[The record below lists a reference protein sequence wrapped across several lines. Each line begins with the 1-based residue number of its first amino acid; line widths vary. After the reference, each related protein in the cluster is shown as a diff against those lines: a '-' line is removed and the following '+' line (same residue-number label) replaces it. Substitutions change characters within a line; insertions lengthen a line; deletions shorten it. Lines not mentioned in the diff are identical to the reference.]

1 MNEGTGISP
10 VPIVFGAVFRASPR
24 LEWQK
29 EWKLPWYN
37 TTMNATISIDRAGR
51 LVLPK
56 QVRQQ
61 LQLEPGESLEME
73 SFEDHIVLRPVRGNA
88 SMHKKEGV
96 WVFRA
101 GAPLKA
107 SVVHE
112 TIRRVRK
119 EREQAV
125 LGRKR

>member
-1 MNEGTGISP
+1 
-10 VPIVFGAVFRASPR
+10 
-24 LEWQK
+24 
-29 EWKLPWYN
+29 
-37 TTMNATISIDRAGR
+37 MNATLNIDRAGR

-56 QVRQQ
+56 PVRQQ

-73 SFEDHIVLRPVRGNA
+73 SFDDYIVLRPVRGNA
-88 SMHKKEGV
+88 SMHKKQGV

-107 SVVHE
+107 SVVRE

-119 EREQAV
+119 DREQAV
-125 LGRKR
+125 LGRKS

>member
-1 MNEGTGISP
+1 M
-10 VPIVFGAVFRASPR
+10 
-24 LEWQK
+24 
-29 EWKLPWYN
+29 N
-37 TTMNATISIDRAGR
+37 TTVSVDRSGR

-56 QVRQQ
+56 PVREQM
-61 LQLEPGESLEME
+61 QLEAGESLELE

-88 SMHKKEGV
+88 SMYKKQGV

-107 SVVHE
+107 SVVRE

-119 EREQAV
+119 DREQAV
-125 LGRKR
+125 LGRKP

>member
-1 MNEGTGISP
+1 M
-10 VPIVFGAVFRASPR
+10 
-24 LEWQK
+24 
-29 EWKLPWYN
+29 N
-37 TTMNATISIDRAGR
+37 TTISVDRAGR

-88 SMHKKEGV
+88 SMHRKEGV

-107 SVVHE
+107 SVVRE

>member
-1 MNEGTGISP
+1 
-10 VPIVFGAVFRASPR
+10 
-24 LEWQK
+24 
-29 EWKLPWYN
+29 
-37 TTMNATISIDRAGR
+37 MNATISVDRSGR

-56 QVRQQ
+56 PVRQQ
-61 LQLEPGESLEME
+61 LQLEPGESLELE

-88 SMHKKEGV
+88 SMYKKQGV

-107 SVVHE
+107 SVVRE

-119 EREQAV
+119 DREQK
-125 LGRKR
+125 LLSRKA

>member
-1 MNEGTGISP
+1 M
-10 VPIVFGAVFRASPR
+10 
-24 LEWQK
+24 
-29 EWKLPWYN
+29 N
-37 TTMNATISIDRAGR
+37 TTISVDRAGR

-88 SMHKKEGV
+88 SMHRKEGV
-96 WVFRA
+96 WVFRT

-107 SVVHE
+107 SVVGE